1 MKISIIAAV
10 ADNGVIGVDNR
21 LPWHLGADMKHFK
34 TITTGHTILMGK
46 NTYLSIGK
54 ALPNRRNIILSH
66 SLKSVEGC
74 EVIASVDDLSKLGLA
89 DEEELIVIGGAHVY
103 NQLLA
108 KADNLYLTYVHVQA
122 DGNVRFPEIDL
133 NHWHITYKEMHRADD
148 KNDYDYTFVN
158 YERKK

>member
-54 ALPNRRNIILSH
+54 AFAQPPQHH
-66 SLKSVEGC
+66 SLPFVEVGG
-74 EVIASVDDLSKLGLA
+74 GL
-89 DEEELIVIGGAHVY
+89 
-103 NQLLA
+103 
-108 KADNLYLTYVHVQA
+108 
-122 DGNVRFPEIDL
+122 
-133 NHWHITYKEMHRADD
+133 
-148 KNDYDYTFVN
+148 
-158 YERKK
+158 